1 MHGARERNP
10 LRWEAR
16 RALLEAEIDRLKRTH
31 AQARDPAAQ
40 DRAALQLEDAE
51 RRLRQ
56 LGPSPAAKMG

>member
-16 RALLEAEIDRLKRTH
+16 RALLQAEIERLQRTRD
-31 AQARDPAAQ
+31 QSRDPAA
-40 DRAALQLEDAE
+40 RERVARQLAE
-51 RRLRQ
+51 AEAKLRQ

>member
-10 LRWEAR
+10 LRWDAR
-16 RALLEAEIDRLKRTH
+16 RALLSSEIERLKRTH
-31 AQARDPAAQ
+31 AQARDDAQ
-40 DRAALQLEDAE
+40 REHLQRQIEDAE